1 MKKKLLISIVLV
13 ILLLP
18 STMTIVGKP
27 YDLPDQT
34 FRNGPKDNNQL
45 LLFIHLQEIAEKIY
59 LKKGWVPNGIM
70 EILTSIGR

>member
-45 LLFIHLQEIAEKIY
+45 FLCNHFQELAERIY

-70 EILTSIGR
+70 EILFSFGR